1 MAQVIIR
8 EHSGKEHVTDV
19 ENYNPAEVFRQMQS
33 AFGGGMNM
41 ILIGSVMVDV
51 RSINSISLATD
62 PEPAAEPESPA
73 EEVPT
78 DSE

>member
-8 EHSGKEHVTDV
+8 EHSGKEHVTEV
-19 ENYNPAEVFRQMQS
+19 ENYNPAEVFRQMQA

-51 RSINSISLATD
+51 RSINSISLVPL
-62 PEPAAEPESPA
+62 PEPDAEQPVEESQT
-73 EEVPT
+73 E
-78 DSE
+78 SE